1 MQAVLGGDSVGG
13 GDVDVLFYLF
23 FSRTVLADISCGGG
37 GLVSSPMF
45 FLVILRFCFS
55 FSPSC

>member
-23 FSRTVLADISCGGG
+23 FHEVLADISCGGG